1 MKKQKQQL
9 EFPFK
14 HEVIIWTDAGRFS
27 ALSTGDLDTAK
38 QIVND
43 LCKTVAKDWQRAQIY
58 EAQNRYNKLFDISR

>member
-1 MKKQKQQL
+1 MSKNKQV

-14 HEVIIWTDAGRFS
+14 HQVIVWAESGRYS
-27 ALSTGDLDTAK
+27 ALSTGDLETAK

-58 EAQNRYNKLFDISR
+58 EANNKFNKLFDISR